1 MPTSSPL
8 AHAAHQKKQ
17 PLILSGHAHDV
28 HAAAVCWALRQS
40 GYRPTWAQTLA
51 DATMAPVSLH
61 ADDRAGLRF
70 AGGIDPA
77 QTSSVWFRR
86 PRLPETFDN
95 VSPADLAFV
104 RDEWKRHVG
113 NVHAVAGAA
122 GDVFWVNR
130 PDRALATENKYLQ
143 LQAAHRCGLR
153 FPATLISSDP
163 EEIRRFF
170 ATHERIV
177 YKPFATHSWRDGD
190 GRIYST
196 YVRTL
201 DADALQD
208 DAALRLCPGIY
219 QACVRKRYDLRVTV
233 IGRRMFAVRV
243 DAPEADDGV
252 VDWRAASIGD
262 HATSRPYAL
271 THAWETALRRLMDAL
286 GLVFGCID
294 LVADDHDE
302 LHFLEINQSGQFLFV
317 EHDAPD
323 VPLLRAMAA
332 MLAEGRSDY
341 ALDTIAE
348 LSYADFLADP
358 EQKAW
363 WESVAPG
370 IRGENGEIAGL
381 SEE

>member
-1 MPTSSPL
+1 MSKSSPL
-8 AHAAHQKKQ
+8 PHTSHPSKQ
-17 PLILSGHAHDV
+17 PLILSGLAHDV
-28 HAAAVCWALRQS
+28 HAAAICWALRQS
-40 GYRPTWAQTLA
+40 GYRPTWVQTLA
-51 DATMAPVSLH
+51 DGAMMPLSLH
-61 ADDRAGLRF
+61 ADERAGLRF
-70 AGGIDPA
+70 SGGIDPA
-77 QTSSVWFRR
+77 RTSSVWFRR
-86 PRLPETFDN
+86 PRLPDTFEH
-95 VSPADLAFV
+95 VLPPDLAFV
-104 RDEWKRHVG
+104 RDEWKRYVG

-130 PDRALATENKYLQ
+130 PDRALATENKFLQ

-163 EEIRRFF
+163 DEIRRFF
-170 ATHERIV
+170 AAHERIV

-196 YVRTL
+196 YARTL

-233 IGRRMFAVRV
+233 IGRRLFAVRV

-262 HATSRPYAL
+262 HTTSRPFTL
-271 THAWETALRRLMDAL
+271 SHAWETALRRLMDAL

-302 LHFLEINQSGQFLFV
+302 LHFLEINQAGQFLFV
-317 EHDAPD
+317 EHDTPGM
-323 VPLLRAMAA
+323 PLLRAMAA
-332 MLAEGRSDY
+332 MLAEGRADY
-341 ALDTIAE
+341 SLDTIAE
-348 LSYADFLADP
+348 LSYADFLDDP

-363 WESVAPG
+363 WASVAPG
-370 IRGENGEIAGL
+370 IRGDNGTIPGV